1 MRKRSKITGFRGPA
15 DPKAPGV
22 ESRRVILAEL
32 ATIAGLTIATLIAAT
47 AVSVGIARASV
58 VDVVTDN
65 DGMLFTIALLLG
77 LVFAAIGGLSLL
89 PGERSPKH

>member
-15 DPKAPGV
+15 DPAVPGV

-32 ATIAGLTIATLIAAT
+32 ATIVGLTIATVIAAT
-47 AVSVGIARASV
+47 AVSVGIARASALDGV
-58 VDVVTDN
+58 IDN
-65 DGMLFTIALLLG
+65 DGGLFVIALVLG

-89 PGERSPKH
+89 PGERRPRH

>member
-15 DPKAPGV
+15 DPAVPGT

-47 AVSVGIARASV
+47 AVSVGIARASALDGV
-58 VDVVTDN
+58 IDN
-65 DGMLFTIALLLG
+65 DSGLFVIALVLG
-77 LVFAAIGGLSLL
+77 LVFAAVGGLSLL
-89 PGERSPKH
+89 PGERRPRH